1 MKTTLFFD
9 LFDTLVKVNRG
20 YLEAF
25 FDRETDRLGDL
36 GILKDAKSTI
46 GKLISLHPELAQK
59 GSIDEISK
67 YYENCMRKSLVEIPE
82 NILQMLDSLKSAGYR
97 LCIISDATYTDI
109 LYWDESPLAQYFNE
123 TVFSCEIGIVKPDLK
138 LYSYAL
144 EKMGCRDNYFFIGD
158 GGHDELKGAIFSGMT
173 TIKAE
178 WLTNRELGI
187 GDKYVEHYAKTTEE
201 LLKLV

>member
-9 LFDTLVKVNRG
+9 LFDTLVKVDRG
-20 YLEAF
+20 YLETF

-46 GKLISLHPELAQK
+46 ERLISLHPELAQK

-97 LCIISDATYTDI
+97 LCIISDAAFTDI
-109 LYWDESPLAQYFNE
+109 LCWDESPLAQYFDE
-123 TVFSCEIGIVKPDLK
+123 TVFSCEVGMVKPDKK
-138 LYSYAL
+138 LYFHAI
-144 EKMGCRDNYFFIGD
+144 EKMDYPDTCVFIGD
-158 GGHDELKGAIFSGMT
+158 GGHDELMGAKFSGMI
-173 TIKAE
+173 TIQAE
-178 WLTNRELGI
+178 WLLNRNLCA
-187 GDKYVEHYAKTTEE
+187 GDKYVDHYAETTEK
-201 LLKLV
+201 LLTLI